1 MGQVAGALIT
11 AAEASK
17 LGADKDAQ
25 LPHHLLHCMDMKLA
39 GKRSNSR
46 EHPTSAP
53 KDIVR
58 SLAWQT
64 NNHSIAL
71 PGRLVPARGEKS
83 SSKYSFLWRALTCIV
98 PPLGPSA
105 ATLDWGFYR

>member
-17 LGADKDAQ
+17 LGADKDTQ

-53 KDIVR
+53 KDIVSR
-58 SLAWQT
+58 WPGKPT
-64 NNHSIAL
+64 TIAL
-71 PGRLVPARGEKS
+71 PYPA
-83 SSKYSFLWRALTCIV
+83 
-98 PPLGPSA
+98 
-105 ATLDWGFYR
+105 D